1 MKRLVL
7 FTLLIA
13 LPAVVFGSTQR
24 YIVVTHHP
32 YREAVRSLPRE
43 DFDPTERAE
52 MRVRDFSV
60 INGFA
65 ADLTDEEATRL
76 LQSGE
81 VDDIEPVLERHVL
94 ADSVTAG
101 QQTTPYGVSMVNAP
115 AVWPVTKGAAINGTG
130 PIHVAVIDTGID
142 YKSPELSAVYKG
154 GHNFITGSDDPFDDF
169 GHGSHVSGIIAAAD
183 DNEGVVGIAPAVD
196 IFALKVLDQCGS
208 GSNENVIHAID
219 WIIQKR
225 ATIGGNWVVN
235 LSLGSSDS
243 SVIEQAAFQRGVDA
257 GILFFAASG
266 NSYDTNPVDGLSFP
280 AGYPMVVSVGAIDS
294 TQKVATFSQRG
305 PGLKVVAPGVAV
317 LSTFIDVSEIDGINN
332 SAGSVEAYRV
342 HGYDTSNQEFTC
354 SAAPTVSGALVDC
367 GVGNTAD
374 FPTRVSGNIA
384 LILRGGTS
392 TVTGTTL
399 TFAEKAKNA
408 KRAGA
413 VGVIVYNNRATDNP
427 GDGPGWGMTG
437 LTRSSDVPPIVVG
450 VTQAQGQQ
458 LIGMGGAATTM
469 GFARHN
475 SIEGWQLESG
485 TSMASPHATAVAALV
500 WAAAPTASAS
510 DVANAVIN
518 TAKDLGDA
526 GVDTI
531 YGHGVVNALDA
542 AKQLNPGAFGSG
554 GTPPNTP
561 RTGRTPG
568 RRGIQ

>member
-1 MKRLVL
+1 MKRLAL
-7 FTLLIA
+7 FALLTA
-13 LPAVVFGSTQR
+13 LPAAVFGSTQR
-24 YIVVTHHP
+24 YIVLTHRP
-32 YREAVRSLPRE
+32 YREAVRSLPRD

-52 MRVRDFSV
+52 MRVREFSV

-65 ADLTDEEATRL
+65 ADLTDEQAARL
-76 LQSGE
+76 VQSGE

-94 ADSVTAG
+94 ADSVTPG
-101 QQTTPYGVSMVNAP
+101 QQTTPYGISMVNAP
-115 AVWPVTKGAAINGTG
+115 SVWPVTKGTALNGIG

-142 YKSPELSAVYKG
+142 YHSSELSAVYKG
-154 GHNFITGSDDPFDDF
+154 GHNFITGSDDPLDDF

-183 DNEGVVGIAPAVD
+183 DNQGVVGISPAVD

-208 GSNENVIHAID
+208 GSSENVIHAID
-219 WIIQKR
+219 WIIQRK

-243 SVIEQAAFQRGVDA
+243 SVIEQAAFQRGTDA
-257 GILFFAASG
+257 GIIFFAASG
-266 NSYDTNPVDGLSFP
+266 NSYDTNPIDGLAFP
-280 AGYPMVVSVGAIDS
+280 AGYPSVVSVGAIDS
-294 TQKVATFSQRG
+294 TQTVASFSQRG

-332 SAGSVEAYRV
+332 SAGTIEASRV

-354 SAAPTVSGALVDC
+354 TAAPTVSGSLVDC
-367 GVGNTAD
+367 GVGNTTD

-392 TVTGTTL
+392 SATASTL

-408 KRAGA
+408 KKAGA
-413 VGVIVYNNRATDNP
+413 VGVIIYNNRATENASEA
-427 GDGPGWGMTG
+427 PGWGMTG
-437 LTRSSDVPPIVVG
+437 LTRSSDVPPVVVG
-450 VTQAQGQQ
+450 VTQVQGQQ
-458 LIGMGGAATTM
+458 LIAMAGAATTM

-500 WAAAPTASAS
+500 WAVASTASAS
-510 DVANAVIN
+510 DVTNAVIN

-526 GVDTI
+526 GVDNV
-531 YGHGVVNALDA
+531 YGHGLVNALDA
-542 AKQLNPGAFGSG
+542 AKQLNPGAFGTAG
-554 GTPPNTP
+554 MPPSTP

-568 RRGIQ
+568 RRGQ